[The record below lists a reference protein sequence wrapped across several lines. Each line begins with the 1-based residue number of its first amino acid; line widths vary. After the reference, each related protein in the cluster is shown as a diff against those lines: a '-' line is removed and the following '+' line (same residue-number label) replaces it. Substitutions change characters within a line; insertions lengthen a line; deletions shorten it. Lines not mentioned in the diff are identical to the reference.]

1 MQTNEDQKLN
11 NPLSVITKVPQ
22 QDTPKDNQQ
31 EIYQGQ
37 KEEPKSLIRKIDERV
52 KTKVIKYILI

>member
-1 MQTNEDQKLN
+1 MQTNEDQKQN
-11 NPLSVITKVPQ
+11 NPLSAIPKVPQ

-31 EIYQGQ
+31 ELYQGQ

-52 KTKVIKYILI
+52 KTKVIKYIFI